1 MLNIVTDIWSTLKYL
16 LTSKYMSLN
25 KLQIFKI
32 FIKKV
37 FNEEISFS
45 ENKKP
50 CKNKWRIYYLIVEIK
65 CTDLILLEVKK

>member
-1 MLNIVTDIWSTLKYL
+1 
-16 LTSKYMSLN
+16 MSLN

-37 FNEEISFS
+37 FNEKISFS
-45 ENKKP
+45 ENKKA

>member
-37 FNEEISFS
+37 FNEKISFS
-45 ENKKP
+45 ENKKA